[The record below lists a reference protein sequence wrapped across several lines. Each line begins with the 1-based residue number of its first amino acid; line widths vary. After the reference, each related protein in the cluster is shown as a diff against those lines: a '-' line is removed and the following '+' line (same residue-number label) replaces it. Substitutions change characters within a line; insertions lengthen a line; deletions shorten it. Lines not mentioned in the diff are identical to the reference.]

1 MLYLIGLGLNE
12 KSISLEGLEAI
23 KKCKKIYLDNYTVN
37 FPYSEKVLEKI
48 IKKKIISA
56 NRDIIESDKLIKE
69 AKRVHSVP
77 SHSSQKR
84 QMKENNVALLVYGS
98 PLTATTHITL
108 IEESK
113 KNKIKCEII
122 YNASIFD
129 AIAETGL
136 QIYKF
141 GKIASMPKWQ
151 KNFTPSSFMEFVKQ
165 NLEIGAHSLILID
178 ISLDLKDAIEELEKS
193 AEEYNLK
200 LGKIVICSRM
210 GTKDKKIIYDK
221 PENLKSREIKKPYC
235 MIIPSKLHFMEQ
247 EVLEK
252 F

>member
-23 KKCKKIYLDNYTVN
+23 KKCKKIYLDTYTVN
-37 FPYSEKVLEKI
+37 FPYSEKNLEKI

-69 AKRVHSVP
+69 GK
-77 SHSSQKR
+77 
-84 QMKENNVALLVYGS
+84 KENVALLIYGS

-108 IEESK
+108 IEEAK
-113 KNKIKCEII
+113 KNKVKCEVI

-151 KNFTPSSFMEFVKQ
+151 KNFTPSSFIEVVKK
-165 NLEIGAHSLILID
+165 NLEIDAHSLILID

-193 AEEYNLK
+193 AKEYNLK
-200 LGKIVICSRM
+200 LDKIVICSRM
-210 GTKDKKIIYDK
+210 GTKDKKIIYEK
-221 PENLKSREIKKPYC
+221 PENLKNREIKKPYC
-235 MIIPSKLHFMEQ
+235 MIIPSKLHFIEQ